1 MFAVEDGGGLDV
13 LDTGV
18 GVLALA
24 GEEVEEEEA
33 LHGAVGVV
41 DAVGLDLVEPLVVVV
56 DSGVVSP
63 SVLSLLL
70 SLLSLL
76 SHHTQHSIHH
86 THNSTLNTSQLITVF
101 TSQHSS
107 H

>member
-13 LDTGV
+13 LDAGV

-63 SVLSLLL
+63 K
-70 SLLSLL
+70 
-76 SHHTQHSIHH
+76 
-86 THNSTLNTSQLITVF
+86 
-101 TSQHSS
+101 
-107 H
+107 